1 MIHRMHHTS
10 DGLGGIFGMIVTIVF
25 AFIARFTL
33 SDWSAIFAI
42 IAAAATAAYYITKT
56 VHLIKN
62 RKKDE

>member
-1 MIHRMHHTS
+1 MHHTS
-10 DGLGGIFGMIVTIVF
+10 DGLGGIIGMIVTIVF

-33 SDWSAIFAI
+33 SDWSAVSTM

-62 RKKDE
+62 NRKKNKS